1 MPVRDGV
8 ELLTDI
14 YLPAEGGT
22 IVSEPVPALL
32 RRTPYNK
39 GQGNGVK
46 EMRLARHGYAVVVQD
61 VRGRHGSD
69 GEFEAFAQEA
79 EDGYDAIEWLAS
91 QPFCDG
97 RVGTV
102 GGSYEAWAQAA
113 AATQSPPHLAAMCH
127 VFGYPHGYHSVH

>member
-1 MPVRDGV
+1 
-8 ELLTDI
+8 
-14 YLPAEGGT
+14 
-22 IVSEPVPALL
+22 
-32 RRTPYNK
+32 
-39 GQGNGVK
+39 
-46 EMRLARHGYAVVVQD
+46 MRLARHGYAVVVQD